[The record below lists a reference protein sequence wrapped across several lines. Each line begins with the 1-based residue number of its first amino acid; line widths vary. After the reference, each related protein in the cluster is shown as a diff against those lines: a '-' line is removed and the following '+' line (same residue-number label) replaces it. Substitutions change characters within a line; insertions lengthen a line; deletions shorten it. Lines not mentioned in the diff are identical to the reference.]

1 MILGAV
7 VAIGVVVATKMKA
20 LAMKTRLRAER
31 QEEVA
36 GDQLWQVEAVARVI
50 GIESGEDQFLVG
62 LGVEVQKVLMKM
74 IAVVLKM
81 V

>member
-7 VAIGVVVATKMKA
+7 VAIGVVVTTKMKA
-20 LAMKTRLRAER
+20 LATKTRLRAGR
-31 QEEVA
+31 QEEAA

-74 IAVVLKM
+74 IAVVLKI

>member
-20 LAMKTRLRAER
+20 SATKMRLGAGR
-31 QEEVA
+31 QEEAA
-36 GDQLWQVEAVARVI
+36 GDQLWQVEAVGQVI
-50 GIESGEDQFLVG
+50 AIESGENQFLVG

-74 IAVVLKM
+74 IAAVLKM
-81 V
+81 M